1 MVPDTEEVEEQYN
14 ARNSSRSGVGVV
26 MKRKNS
32 SVGSPGGT
40 CKFPVS
46 GKQCSYI
53 ACLDC
58 CCDGFIVIHA
68 ANMMF

>member
-32 SVGSPGGT
+32 SVVAPEE
-40 CKFPVS
+40 FVN
-46 GKQCSYI
+46 
-53 ACLDC
+53 
-58 CCDGFIVIHA
+58 FR
-68 ANMMF
+68 